1 MPCACR
7 VPIPDYPS
15 NAAWGPLFWL
25 ILHGLAEKAGQGTMF
40 GSGSGADEV
49 REWQRFLKA
58 TGETLPCDECR
69 AHFLNYTAANPLIL
83 LPPGQESAV
92 VLPLKGAPL
101 THFAE
106 VPYQSLK
113 TAVKTWLWQ
122 LHNDIRVEY
131 GHTPLPFD
139 QLTPLYAG
147 VNLQDLFWRLEP
159 VMKNAI
165 NIKGMGGMKW
175 QAWVKSFKMLRAIL
189 GV

>member
-7 VPIPDYPS
+7 VPIPDYPA
-15 NAAWGPLFWL
+15 NAAWGPIFWQL
-25 ILHGLAEKAGQGTMF
+25 LHGLAEKAGQGTLF
-40 GSGSGADEV
+40 GAGSGADEV

-58 TGETLPCDECR
+58 TGDTLPCDECR
-69 AHFLNYTAANPLIL
+69 AHFLAYTAKNPL
-83 LPPGQESAV
+83 Q
-92 VLPLKGAPL
+92 
-101 THFAE
+101 HFAE
-106 VPYQSLK
+106 VPYTSLK

-122 LHNDIRVEY
+122 LHNDIREEY
-131 GHTPLPFD
+131 GHPPLPFTD
-139 QLTPLYAG
+139 LPTLYG
-147 VNLQDLFWRLEP
+147 SVNLQDLFWRLEP